1 MPAGNNQALRRI
13 LIIDDDAD
21 YRALLHGFLGGT
33 FPDVEVEE
41 FDPAGGLPP
50 QDFDWSR
57 HDMLILDYNLQLQDV
72 TGLDVLPANQQR
84 EDFPATIM
92 LTGAGDEDVAVRA
105 FKSGVQDYLRK
116 QDLKKSQL
124 RDSILYALQKRELQR
139 QQLHALEE
147 VRKMARSDSTRAE
160 TEFKA
165 AFEQIRTREETRLKQ
180 ERARMQ
186 NELQDRERTLQN
198 ARREKTAAADAAR
211 SASAQV
217 VALHGKS
224 TKDASVPDVKR
235 DMVAA
240 RARLERH
247 NARLVQARLEH
258 EKAETELLK
267 SQWKL
272 EQEEAM
278 RKRMQ
283 DDLASFNEELREQ
296 EENQSRAS
304 AEQQRKRDIKA
315 RNEAQKK
322 VVDKVHNQELIRDVS
337 DQLKE

>member
-1 MPAGNNQALRRI
+1 MSWYQVGNPPIDGSMLVGPTLSRAACALHTPTERR
-13 LIIDDDAD
+13 LRIDFCD
-21 YRALLHGFLGGT
+21 
-33 FPDVEVEE
+33 
-41 FDPAGGLPP
+41 
-50 QDFDWSR
+50 Q
-57 HDMLILDYNLQLQDV
+57 M
-72 TGLDVLPANQQR
+72 
-84 EDFPATIM
+84 
-92 LTGAGDEDVAVRA
+92 
-105 FKSGVQDYLRK
+105 
-116 QDLKKSQL
+116 
-124 RDSILYALQKRELQR
+124 
-139 QQLHALEE
+139 
-147 VRKMARSDSTRAE
+147 
-160 TEFKA
+160 
-165 AFEQIRTREETRLKQ
+165 
-180 ERARMQ
+180 
-186 NELQDRERTLQN
+186 
-198 ARREKTAAADAAR
+198 
-211 SASAQV
+211 QV

-258 EKAETELLK
+258 EKAEAELLK